1 MSPMDRFLAS
11 VERRAYRTALLA
23 CGQHADAL
31 DIVQDSMLKLVQAY
45 HDRPQ
50 SEWPALFHRIL
61 HNRITDWQRNAGKR
75 WRWLPLRSH
84 SRANDDE
91 DADAVAELADE
102 HQAGPLQQLT
112 LTQDTDA
119 VMGAIETLPWR
130 QQQALLLRVWEGFDT
145 ATTAS
150 IMDCSE
156 GSVKTHVHRAQQ
168 TLRQVLQQTTVAT
181 GRRADSRADSRAEN
195 KTGQEVSHD
204 GSGQQA

>member
-1 MSPMDRFLAS
+1 LSPMDRFLAS

-75 WRWLPLRSH
+75 WRWLPLRS
-84 SRANDDE
+84 SSGADDE
-91 DADAVAELADE
+91 DDAEAAPEIVDE

-112 LTQDTDA
+112 LTEDTDA
-119 VMGAIETLPWR
+119 VMGAIEALPWR

-150 IMDCSE
+150 IMGCSE
-156 GSVKTHVHRAQQ
+156 GSVKTHVHRAQEA
-168 TLRQVLQQTTVAT
+168 LRQVLQPTTVAT
-181 GRRADSRADSRAEN
+181 GRSADRSAGN